1 MKHKVIQE
9 GLAFDDVLVVPA
21 YSKVLPKD
29 VSTKTF
35 FSKNISL
42 NIPIISSA
50 MDTVSESA
58 MAIAIAREGGIAVLH
73 KNMTIEEQVREV
85 NTVKRAESGVILNP
99 ITIQENAI
107 VGDAKKIMEE
117 YSIGGIPVLSSEKKL
132 VGIVTNR
139 DLRFEKN
146 NEKLIGDVMTSSG
159 LITTKKNISLN
170 EAEVILQKNKIEKLP
185 IIDDK
190 NNLIGLI
197 TFRDIIKVKKQ
208 PNACKDNF
216 GRLRVAACGKESID
230 YNGGKI
236 PSTTTVIY

>member
-85 NTVKRAESGVILNP
+85 NIVKRAESGVILNP
-99 ITIQENAI
+99 ITIQKNAI

-117 YSIGGIPVLSSEKKL
+117 YSIGGIRVLSS
-132 VGIVTNR
+132 
-139 DLRFEKN
+139 N
-146 NEKLIGDVMTSSG
+146 NT
-159 LITTKKNISLN
+159 
-170 EAEVILQKNKIEKLP
+170 
-185 IIDDK
+185 
-190 NNLIGLI
+190 
-197 TFRDIIKVKKQ
+197 
-208 PNACKDNF
+208 
-216 GRLRVAACGKESID
+216 
-230 YNGGKI
+230 
-236 PSTTTVIY
+236 